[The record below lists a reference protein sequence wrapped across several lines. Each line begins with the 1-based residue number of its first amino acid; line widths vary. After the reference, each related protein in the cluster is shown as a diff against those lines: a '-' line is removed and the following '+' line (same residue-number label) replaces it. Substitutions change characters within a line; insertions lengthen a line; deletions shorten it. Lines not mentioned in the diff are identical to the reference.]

1 MDVLNILKDRF
12 EKNMQRHSGLL
23 WIDVYKKLENN
34 ESKLNSLKQMEETGG
49 EPDVI
54 GYDKDKDE
62 FIFLDCSKE
71 TPRGRRSICYDN
83 EALISRKK
91 FPPKDSSVGLAN
103 KMGIELLS
111 VDDYHKLQ
119 ELGEFDLKT
128 SSWVATPDKIRKLGG
143 ALFCDRRYD
152 TIFTYHN
159 GADSYYSSR
168 GFRGKLRV

>member
-71 TPRGRRSICYDN
+71 TPGGRRSICYDN